1 MLLYKIL
8 KIIKLTIDNIKIK
21 YYNKRVVRNKGVV
34 KMIRTAEDCLR
45 IREEKLKL
53 FNKSQEEIKGQ
64 MQLIESKVMNA
75 NIDHKTK
82 YIDIGNI
89 GKLFS
94 ENEKQIIKD
103 GYYITQDYKNGIR
116 LYFDKEAYN
125 DYINSNK
132 KVKEAINDCNK
143 KYGKSLNDLNDNVDS
158 DKKSDLKKD
167 TDEQMK
173 DNKKGEALKFNTLGE
188 FLDYLN
194 KRIL

>member
-1 MLLYKIL
+1 ML
-8 KIIKLTIDNIKIK
+8 
-21 YYNKRVVRNKGVV
+21 
-34 KMIRTAEDCLR
+34 RTAKDCLK
-45 IREEKLKL
+45 IREEKLNI

-64 MQLIESKVMNA
+64 MKLIESKVMNA

-103 GYYITQDYKNGIR
+103 GYYITQDDKNGTR

-132 KVKEAINDCNK
+132 KVKEATKDCNE
-143 KYGKSLNDLNDNVDS
+143 KYSKALNDLNDNVNS
-158 DKKSDLKKD
+158 DKKLNLKKGKE
-167 TDEQMK
+167 EQVK
-173 DNKKGEALKFNTLGE
+173 DDKKVEALKFNTFGE
-188 FLDYLN
+188 WLDYLD
-194 KRIL
+194 KEFYKTFK